1 MANFDN
7 ETEKVCTSGQFWN
20 GDKKVWISGKFWQ
33 EDWKSMKK
41 WPILR
46 RRLNKY
52 ENLATY
58 DKETE
63 KVWKIGQFWQGDWK
77 SIKNWPILEGD
88 WKSMKIWQIMTR
100 GLKKYENLG
109 CEVLEGSTRFYT
121 LSILCKKDFSCF
133 PKFHNFSISL
143 S

>member
-46 RRLNKY
+46 GRLKNY
-52 ENLATY
+52 ENLVTY

-63 KVWKIGQFWQGDWK
+63 NDPFLHKQENVWKSGRTF
-77 SIKNWPILEGD
+77 
-88 WKSMKIWQIMTR
+88 
-100 GLKKYENLG
+100 
-109 CEVLEGSTRFYT
+109 
-121 LSILCKKDFSCF
+121 
-133 PKFHNFSISL
+133 
-143 S
+143 